1 MPITV
6 KLDDLLHARRMTL
19 TELAERIDITL
30 ANLSI
35 LKTGKARAIRFS
47 TLDAICEALSCQPGD
62 ILRFEPENGLPE
74 QPVAVRKGSVTGA
87 AVDVPVF
94 DSHPAV
100 FTNDG
105 TKAIVVHAADNTLV
119 TASSPLQPGENVYLY
134 ATGLGAVDNT
144 PPTGAATPSSPLART
159 RTLPTVTIGGQMSI
173 VRFAG
178 LAPDLAGVY
187 QVNLA
192 VPINIPSGEQD
203 LVLTLDG
210 KPSPTV
216 RVQAR

>member
-1 MPITV
+1 LEQVNFQAPFE
-6 KLDDLLHARRMTL
+6 L
-19 TELAERIDITL
+19 T
-30 ANLSI
+30 
-35 LKTGKARAIRFS
+35 
-47 TLDAICEALSCQPGD
+47 
-62 ILRFEPENGLPE
+62 GL
-74 QPVAVRKGSVTGA
+74 QSVRVAVRKGSVTGA